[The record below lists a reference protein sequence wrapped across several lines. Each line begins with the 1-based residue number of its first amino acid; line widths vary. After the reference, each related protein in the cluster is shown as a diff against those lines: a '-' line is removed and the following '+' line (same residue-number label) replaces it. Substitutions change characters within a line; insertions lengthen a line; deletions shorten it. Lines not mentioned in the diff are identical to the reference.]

1 MDRVGVL
8 CAMDRQI
15 MLAFS
20 HRTADRLSCHT
31 LFGLLLPA
39 FQSFLDIN
47 VRKEVDKDQCV
58 IVAAGEAFRSGRAP
72 NPADA
77 GQLLH
82 EARLID
88 QAFLQQT
95 APFPLAIDIRY
106 PDIEPTRRQRIE
118 RLLAMSHRLLAHWQ
132 STPHFRHAV
141 AQAYPREQFRV
152 ALGEILHLYAQETK
166 LLSRSVHLP
175 ALIGLARDRLTDA
188 IFTEMEAVARQ
199 LANEFTEMAYRRSH

>member
-1 MDRVGVL
+1 
-8 CAMDRQI
+8 MDRQI

-20 HRTADRLSCHT
+20 RRTADRLSRHT

-47 VRKEVDKDQCV
+47 VRKEVDKDQRV
-58 IVAAGEAFRSGRAP
+58 MAAAAEAFRGGRAP
-72 NPADA
+72 NLADA
-77 GQLLH
+77 EQLLH
-82 EARLID
+82 EARAID
-88 QAFLQQT
+88 QAFLQQV

-118 RLLAMSHRLLAHWQ
+118 RLLAMGHRLLVHWH

-141 AQAYPREQFRV
+141 AQAYSREQFCV

-166 LLSRSVHLP
+166 LLSRSVRLP
-175 ALIGLARDRLTDA
+175 ALIGLARDRLTDT
-188 IFTEMEAVARQ
+188 IFTEMEAVAGQ
-199 LANEFTEMAYRRSH
+199 LASELTDKAYRHFQRE